1 MGEDLASERFCVFS
15 QKRDGAKNLMNIPP
29 KNEIIY
35 LSARN
40 TSYVFSEA
48 GMYYTGEQMQ
58 YSVSQEHST
67 SWSTSHCPRNAAVLL
82 W

>member
-1 MGEDLASERFCVFS
+1 
-15 QKRDGAKNLMNIPP
+15 MNIPP

-40 TSYVFSEA
+40 TSYVFSVA

-58 YSVSQEHST
+58 YSMLQEHST
-67 SWSTSHCPRNAAVLL
+67 GWSASRCPRNTAVLL